1 MAKLAVKKEH
11 LKMSSVLDWL
21 LMLLIFGVLTLIINT
36 FSYKNSIVESIPG
49 MLVLIGITFVGMLL
63 AKLIPLKIPAIIYI
77 SVIALVISLPVFG
90 PVSEFVYNSTNKIST
105 LGLCTV
111 ILAYSGVAIG
121 KSWAEFKKMGW
132 RGIVVTLC
140 VILGTFLGSA
150 LVSQLVLKMQGI
162 I

>member
-1 MAKLAVKKEH
+1 MGKFMVKREALKLESA
-11 LKMSSVLDWL
+11 LDWL
-21 LMLLIFGVLTLIINT
+21 LMLLIFGVMVLIVNT
-36 FSYKNSIVESIPG
+36 FSYQADLVQSVPG
-49 MLVLIGITFVGMLL
+49 ILILLGITFVGMLL
-63 AKLIPLKIPAIIYI
+63 ARLIPLKIPAMIYI
-77 SVIALVISLPVFG
+77 SVIALVIALPCFG
-90 PVSEFVYNSTNKIST
+90 PVSEFVYASTSKIST

-121 KSWAEFKKMGW
+121 KSWAEFRQMGW

-150 LVSQLVLKMQGI
+150 VVAQLVLQAQGI

>member
-1 MAKLAVKKEH
+1 MAKMTIKKEH
-11 LKMSSVLDWL
+11 LKMTSVLDWL

-36 FSYKNSIVESIPG
+36 FSYKNPIMESIPG
-49 MLVLIGITFVGMLL
+49 MLVLIAITFIGMLL
-63 AKLIPLKIPAIIYI
+63 AKLIPLKVPAIIYI
-77 SVIALVISLPVFG
+77 SLIALVISLPVCG
-90 PVSEFVYNSTNKIST
+90 AISEFVYTSTSKIST
-105 LGLCTV
+105 LALCTV

-140 VILGTFLGSA
+140 IILGTFLGSA
-150 LVSQLVLKMQGI
+150 LIAQLVLKAQGI